1 MKVPARGTGAG
12 MDGYGKAY
20 ATNSAPPPLLK
31 EGTKNAVCVDYI
43 DMGEIKTPVY
53 GSKNGETEMVH
64 KCKYVYQVG
73 EKMPD
78 GRRYLLAFKPFG
90 VRVSMHENAGLRQ
103 HLEGLAGREFVVD
116 EDVDFDSFV
125 GRPCVLIVKHTKS
138 GDGTKTYANI
148 EGIGPHMEGL
158 PELSPE
164 GYVRVKDRAQDSS
177 DSANDGSI
185 PF

>member
-158 PELSPE
+158 PELAPE
-164 GYVRVKDRAQDSS
+164 GYVRLKDRAQDSS
-177 DSANDGSI
+177 DSANDDSI